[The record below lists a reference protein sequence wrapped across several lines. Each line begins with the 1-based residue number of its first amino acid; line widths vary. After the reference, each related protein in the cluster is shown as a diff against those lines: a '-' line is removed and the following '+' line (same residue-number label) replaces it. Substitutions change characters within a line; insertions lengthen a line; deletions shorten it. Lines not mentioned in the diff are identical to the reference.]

1 MVPKLVEFDW
11 RVDIKTAS
19 SLATT
24 EVAAKSG
31 QQTCII
37 QLKVIWKFTQFFFSI
52 PIIPSKIVPQA
63 PTTTLWNNPR

>member
-37 QLKVIWKFTQFFFSI
+37 QLKVI
-52 PIIPSKIVPQA
+52 
-63 PTTTLWNNPR
+63 